1 MVQLNQFSASV
12 NSPLKKSKPIFILW
26 YLFKIIFIST
36 PFPWPSFLKT
46 IILRS
51 FGASIGERVLIKPN
65 VNIHYPW
72 NLRIKND
79 VWIGEYVFLL
89 NFEMIDIGS
98 NVCISQ
104 RAFLCTGNHNF
115 RDISF
120 SYKNGPIKIL
130 DGAWIGASV
139 FISPDVSVGTDSVV
153 SAGVTLTKSIADNLI
168 VSPSPCVVK
177 GKRWR

>member
-1 MVQLNQFSASV
+1 MVQLNKFSSKV
-12 NSPLKKSKPIFILW
+12 NSPLKKSKLLFILW
-26 YLFKIIFIST
+26 YIFKITFFST
-36 PFPWPSFLKT
+36 PFPWPNSLK
-46 IILRS
+46 IFILRC
-51 FGASIGERVLIKPN
+51 FGASIGDRVLIKPN

-72 NLRIKND
+72 NLRIEND

-89 NFEMIDIGS
+89 NFKMIDIGS

-120 SYKNGPIKIL
+120 SYMNGPITIGS
-130 DGAWIGASV
+130 GAWVGASV
-139 FISPDVSVGTDSVV
+139 FISPDVSVGKDSVV
-153 SAGVTLTKSIADNLI
+153 SAGVTLTKSIENNVI
-168 VSPSPCVVK
+168 ISPSPHIVK